1 MMKFCWTT
9 LRVSD
14 FDKSLRFYRDL
25 IGRRTVR
32 KLNCFM
38 RRTPRSRDRG
48 TEFPLA
54 SR

>member
-25 IGRRTVR
+25 IGLPV
-32 KLNCFM
+32 
-38 RRTPRSRDRG
+38 
-48 TEFPLA
+48 A
-54 SR
+54 